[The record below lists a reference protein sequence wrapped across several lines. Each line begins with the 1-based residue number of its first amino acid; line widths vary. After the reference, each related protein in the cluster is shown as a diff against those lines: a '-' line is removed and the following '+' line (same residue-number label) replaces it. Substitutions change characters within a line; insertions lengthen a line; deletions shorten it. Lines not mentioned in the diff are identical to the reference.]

1 MRKLLRAA
9 LSVVLSALCIVI
21 SIPTAGAA
29 FADDM
34 LSKMTLEEKI
44 GQMITV
50 AVRNWDGEGMTILES
65 EAAEIIKNN
74 SVGGVILFAENF
86 ENTQQTVKL
95 VNDLQSAAVSSRNK
109 IPLFVSVDQE
119 GGAVVRLRQ
128 GTALPGNMAL
138 GAANSEEDAEKAGD
152 ILGKELKAL
161 GFNVDFA
168 PSLDV
173 NSNPLN
179 PIIGLRSYSSNPE
192 LVRKLGVRTIAGIQK
207 NNVAAAAKHFPGHGD
222 TSEDSHS
229 NLPSVNK
236 SMEEIEKC
244 ELVPFKKAV
253 ENGVDMV
260 MTAHIQ
266 FPQIETQTIKSESTG
281 DEIYLPATLSKTFV
295 TDILRNKFGFNG
307 VVTTDAMNMGAI
319 SENFGVTQAC
329 ILAINAGVDVLL
341 MPVSLTGE
349 ESGTELASLIGNLTS
364 AVKDGVIKEETVNAA
379 VRRIL
384 ELKEKRGINNY
395 SPVSAET
402 AFAVVSSAEN
412 HEAED
417 NIATKAV
424 TVLKNDN
431 NTLPFKPENN
441 QKAVF
446 VTAYGNEKANCE
458 YAITKLISK
467 NAVPKMDYEIYCYNE
482 GDDTETIL
490 DAVRSA
496 DYVFTFTEM
505 NAMYDIMPDS
515 INTSVPRAVIECAK
529 ENNKKYVVVSIGNP
543 YDAANYTDTAAL
555 MVAYG
560 CIGMD
565 SSDTDGS
572 QPATYAYGPNIM
584 AAVETAFGYKNP
596 FGVLPVDIPRIRE
609 DGSMDTTQVVF
620 PFGSGL
626 TYANTSRP
634 SEKPAQVA
642 TVQTATT
649 ASDKHESGKKGII
662 QKLQDNGSFN
672 IVVALCVASVV
683 VLIVII
689 IVSASGKKDS
699 RKKSY
704 AAKRKQDN

>member
-9 LSVVLSALCIVI
+9 VSAALSMLCIII

-65 EAAEIIKNN
+65 EAAEIIRNN
-74 SVGGVILFAENF
+74 SVGGVILFSENI

-95 VNDLQSAAVSSRNK
+95 INDLQNAAVSSRNK
-109 IPLFVSVDQE
+109 LPLFVSVDQE

-128 GTALPGNMAL
+128 GTSLPGNMAL
-138 GAANSEEDAEKAGD
+138 GAADSEEDAEKAGD
-152 ILGKELKAL
+152 ILGKELNAL

-179 PIIGLRSYSSNPE
+179 PIIGLRSYSSRPE
-192 LVRKLGVRTIAGIQK
+192 LVSKLGVKTIAGIQK

-229 NLPSVNK
+229 SLPSVNK

-244 ELVPFKKAV
+244 ELVPFKNAV
-253 ENGVDMV
+253 ENGVDMI

-266 FPQIETQTIKSESTG
+266 FPKIETQTVKSESTG

-319 SENFGVTQAC
+319 SDNFGITQSC
-329 ILAINAGVDVLL
+329 ILAINAGVDILL
-341 MPVSLTGE
+341 MPVSLSGE

-364 AVKDGVIKEETVNAA
+364 AVKDGVIKEETINAA

-384 ELKEKRGINNY
+384 ELKEKRGM
-395 SPVSAET
+395 V
-402 AFAVVSSAEN
+402 
-412 HEAED
+412 
-417 NIATKAV
+417 
-424 TVLKNDN
+424 
-431 NTLPFKPENN
+431 
-441 QKAVF
+441 VF
-446 VTAYGNEKANCE
+446 VTAYENEKANCE

-467 NAVPKMDYEIYCYNE
+467 KAVPKMDYEIYCYND
-482 GDDTETIL
+482 GDDTDTIL
-490 DAVRSA
+490 NAVRSA
-496 DYVFTFTEM
+496 DYVFAFTEM
-505 NAMYDIMPDS
+505 NSMSDITPDS
-515 INTSVPRAVIECAK
+515 INTAVPRAVIECAR
-529 ENNKKYVVVSIGNP
+529 ENNKKYVAVSIGNP
-543 YDAANYTDTAAL
+543 YDTANYTDSAAL
-555 MVAYG
+555 MAAYG

-572 QPATYAYGPNIM
+572 QLAEYTYGPNIM
-584 AAVETAFGYKNP
+584 AAIEAAFGYKNP
-596 FGVLPVDIPRIRE
+596 FGTLPVDVPRIRE
-609 DGSMDTTQVVF
+609 DGSMDITQVVF

-626 TYANTSRP
+626 TYANTS
-634 SEKPAQVA
+634 KPVENP
-642 TVQTATT
+642 TQTATAQT
-649 ASDKHESGKKGII
+649 ATAASDNHKGGKKGII
-662 QKLQDNGSFN
+662 EKLQDNGSFT
-672 IVVALCVASVV
+672 IVVALCVATSV

-689 IVSASGKKDS
+689 IIAAGGKKSGKK
-699 RKKSY
+699 KS
-704 AAKRKQDN
+704 ASQKT